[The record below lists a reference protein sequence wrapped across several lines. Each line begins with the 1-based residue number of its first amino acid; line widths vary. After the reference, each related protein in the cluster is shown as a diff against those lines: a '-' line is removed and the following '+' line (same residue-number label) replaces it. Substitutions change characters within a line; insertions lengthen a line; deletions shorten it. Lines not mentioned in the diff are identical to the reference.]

1 MKKALMV
8 AHVAYAIDMFNMPNI
23 RLLISMGYEVQVACN
38 FDDRSSLS
46 DEKVA
51 LLKEKLTAMG
61 AHIKRVEMP
70 DGPVIQKAQ

>member
-8 AHVAYAIDMFNMPNI
+8 AHVEYAFEMFNMPNI
-23 RLLISMGYEVQVACN
+23 RLLIDMGYEGQVAGN

-51 LLKEKLTAMG
+51 LLKNK
-61 AHIKRVEMP
+61 HIFVCLILGLEASVYKSPNEFY
-70 DGPVIQKAQ
+70 